1 MYNNA
6 NSHLEVLSLVSWLYV
21 MCYILECDFFVAECC
36 GQQRI
41 QKIKETHSS
50 FKEFGK

>member
-1 MYNNA
+1 
-6 NSHLEVLSLVSWLYV
+6 

-50 FKEFGK
+50 FKEFGKLMRTQFNACTYTSSKLL